1 MQKKSRKL
9 FKYRCISLHTFEGG
23 IMRNVLIFLLS
34 TMIFIVFFTG
44 QLSQSQVETEKF
56 HFVIAVSCLH
66 ETTKNEIESYVKR
79 ELRKLGDVEIN
90 KDYAYTHGLDIHA
103 YKNLITGTTSISFI
117 LVEYFDRIQS
127 LKPYLPEKQL
137 EAIRIQMIA
146 AGDHNPPIYIE
157 SRLRIHN
164 PQWQE
169 LSDICKEVI
178 VDYDVKYLE
187 KIREKR

>member
-1 MQKKSRKL
+1 
-9 FKYRCISLHTFEGG
+9 
-23 IMRNVLIFLLS
+23 MRNVLIFLLS
-34 TMIFIVFFTG
+34 IVIFIVCFAG

-56 HFVIAVSCLH
+56 HFVIQVSCQH

-90 KDYAYTHGLDIHA
+90 KNYAYTHGLDIHA
-103 YKNLITGTTSISFI
+103 QNFTTKTKAISFV
-117 LVEYFDRIQS
+117 LVEYFDAIQP
-127 LKPYLPEKQL
+127 LKPYLSENQL
-137 EAIRIQMIA
+137 LEIRLQMAA
-146 AGDHNPPIYIE
+146 AGNPNVTSAAYVE

>member
-1 MQKKSRKL
+1 
-9 FKYRCISLHTFEGG
+9 
-23 IMRNVLIFLLS
+23 MRNVLIFLLS
-34 TMIFIVFFTG
+34 IVIFIVCFAG

-56 HFVIAVSCLH
+56 HFVIHVSCLH

-90 KDYAYTHGLDIHA
+90 KDYAYTHGLDIQAH
-103 YKNLITGTTSISFI
+103 KNLIAGTTSISFV
-117 LVEYFDRIQS
+117 LVEYVETIQS

-137 EAIRIQMIA
+137 MEIRMQMIA
-146 AGDHNPPIYIE
+146 VGDSNGISPTYIE

>member
-1 MQKKSRKL
+1 
-9 FKYRCISLHTFEGG
+9 
-23 IMRNVLIFLLS
+23 MRNVLIFLLS
-34 TMIFIVFFTG
+34 TVIFIVFFAG

-56 HFVIAVSCLH
+56 HFVVRVSCLH
-66 ETTKNEIESYVKR
+66 EATKNEIESYVKR

-90 KDYAYTHGLDIHA
+90 KDYDYTHGLDIHA
-103 YKNLITGTTSISFI
+103 HKNFTAGTTAISFV
-117 LVEYFDRIQS
+117 LVEYSDAIQP
-127 LKPYLPEKQL
+127 LKPYLSENQL
-137 EAIRIQMIA
+137 LEIRIQMA
-146 AGDHNPPIYIE
+146 AGGNPNVILVTYIE
-157 SRLRIHN
+157 SRLRTHN